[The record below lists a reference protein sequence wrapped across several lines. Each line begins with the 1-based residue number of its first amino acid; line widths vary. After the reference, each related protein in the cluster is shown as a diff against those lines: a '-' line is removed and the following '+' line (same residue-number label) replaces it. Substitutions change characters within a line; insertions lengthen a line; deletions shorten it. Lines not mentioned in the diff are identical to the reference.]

1 MLIYLWKLLRDMIWV
16 LPILKIN
23 TLQEITCFVVA
34 IYVLIEKVTAIQ
46 RQILYELKVKT
57 GLILSMS
64 FDMRVNNI

>member
-1 MLIYLWKLLRDMIWV
+1 MIWI

-23 TLQEITCFVVA
+23 TLQEITCFAVA
-34 IYVLIEKVTAIQ
+34 IYVLIEKVTAIK

>member
-1 MLIYLWKLLRDMIWV
+1 MIWV
-16 LPILKIN
+16 SPILKTN
-23 TLQEITCFVVA
+23 TLQKITCFAVA
-34 IYVLIEKVTAIQ
+34 IYVLFEKVTTIQ

>member
-1 MLIYLWKLLRDMIWV
+1 MIWV

-23 TLQEITCFVVA
+23 TLQEITCFAVA

-46 RQILYELKVKT
+46 RQILYELIVKT

>member
-1 MLIYLWKLLRDMIWV
+1 MIWV

-23 TLQEITCFVVA
+23 TLQEITCLAVA

-46 RQILYELKVKT
+46 RQILYELMVKT
-57 GLILSMS
+57 RLILSMS

>member
-1 MLIYLWKLLRDMIWV
+1 MIWI

-23 TLQEITCFVVA
+23 TLQEITWFAVA

-64 FDMRVNNI
+64 FDMHVNNI

>member
-1 MLIYLWKLLRDMIWV
+1 MIWV

-23 TLQEITCFVVA
+23 TLQEITCLAVA
-34 IYVLIEKVTAIQ
+34 IYVLIKKVTTIQ
-46 RQILYELKVKT
+46 RQILYELIVKT

>member
-1 MLIYLWKLLRDMIWV
+1 MIWV
-16 LPILKIN
+16 SPISKTN
-23 TLQEITCFVVA
+23 TLQEITCFAVA

>member
-1 MLIYLWKLLRDMIWV
+1 MILV

-34 IYVLIEKVTAIQ
+34 IYVLIEKVNEIQ

-64 FDMRVNNI
+64 FDMRINNI